1 MPSSS
6 FRRYTSRL
14 PILIIKSADAC
25 AETSCQLLLIW
36 LWFHWFYNLPERCSH
51 THKKTQLFF
60 VIFIQA
66 LLRWKKNI
74 TKVYIIKEA
83 ALNWQVFP
91 TALGRELSLL
101 AWLRECGSTS
111 WRKPKKNRPCHGFR
125 TPSWRVS
132 KRVRNYSVYMRNEFN
147 IE

>member
-1 MPSSS
+1 MPFSS

-25 AETSCQLLLIW
+25 SETSCQLWLIW
-36 LWFHWFYNLPERCSH
+36 LWFHWFYDLPERCSH
-51 THKKTQLFF
+51 THKKTQSFF
-60 VIFIQA
+60 ENFYSSPIAVK
-66 LLRWKKNI
+66 KKNI

-111 WRKPKKNRPCHGFR
+111 WRKPKKHRHCYGFR

-132 KRVRNYSVYMRNEFN
+132 KRVRN
-147 IE
+147 